1 MLKTNEKVQN
11 LNYFIDRRTKL
22 LNALRSR
29 EDITNLT
36 QNDTDNLA
44 KEFED
49 ILAECKLCDARIKRY
64 KSRLEPHMYLSF
76 DEENN
81 EYSNNNPGTA
91 LVLKQENK
99 IVNWFKNKISEFR
112 YNYSLERALKRDNFL
127 EANITNQIDSY
138 GAYLNVLKSKGNK
151 AIFTKH
157 LTKVVSISK
166 KEVSENKI

>member
-11 LNYFIDRRTKL
+11 LNYFIDRRTNL
-22 LNALRSR
+22 LNALRAR
-29 EDITNLT
+29 EDITNFT
-36 QNDTDNLA
+36 QNDTENLA

-49 ILAECKLCDARIKRY
+49 ILIECKLCDARIKKY

-76 DEENN
+76 DEEKN
-81 EYSNNNPGTA
+81 EFLNSDPGTA

-99 IVNWFKNKISEFR
+99 IVNWFKNKINEFR

-127 EANITNQIDSY
+127 EANITNQIDSF

-157 LTKVVSISK
+157 LTKVVNITK
-166 KEVSENKI
+166 KEVTENKI